1 MNPPAAP
8 DPPGWLALPDPLAP
22 EQVLAAVEV
31 GAGPRTELEPES
43 EYQTTLAE
51 SLVAFANA
59 GEAATIVVGVQ
70 DRPATVRGVSDV
82 PAAVSRLWSA
92 ARQVNPPLHDW
103 LRVEPV
109 RLGEKTVVAAHLRA
123 AAPGVYH
130 VGGRYL
136 IRRGAQNLPLTQR
149 ELRRMLHERGI
160 AAYEDNPVRGA
171 TLDDLD
177 PARIAWYRARRA
189 ETRLSRLDDLPP
201 TELLDKLGLR
211 TSEGQPT
218 VAAILFFGREPQRFF
233 PHMVIRCA
241 AFQSDWPGDFEDQT
255 EIGGTVPELIEGA
268 YAFVQRHSPHPARIA
283 GITREERPA
292 YPPVAVREAIA
303 NAVVHR
309 DLSIKESVIR
319 VFLYA
324 RHIEIDSPGG
334 LLPGLTVENMAR
346 STILRNKKLAELL
359 YHTGYIERQGT
370 GIRRMQRAM
379 REAGLAEPRIL
390 DNGQS
395 LFVELR
401 LSAADETPVAPALPA
416 AVAPTAASNEAP
428 APTAPTAPAPDLA
441 RDTIESLN
449 IRQRRLLTLL
459 RDRGGITRVEYES
472 FFHVGTRT
480 AKRDL
485 KGLLDA
491 GLIEHR
497 GSSTASYYVLG
508 RG

>member
-1 MNPPAAP
+1 MNPLAAP
-8 DPPGWLALPDPLAP
+8 DPPAGAAPPDPLAP
-22 EQVLAAVEV
+22 EHVLAAIQA
-31 GAGPRTELEPES
+31 GAGPHTELEPES
-43 EYQTTLAE
+43 EYQTNLAE

-59 GEAATIVVGVQ
+59 GEAATIFAGVQ

-82 PAAVSRLWSA
+82 AATVNRLWSA
-92 ARQVNPPLHDW
+92 ARQVSPPLHDW

-149 ELRRMLHERGI
+149 ELLRMLHERGI

-189 ETRLSRLDDLPP
+189 ETRLSRLDDLP
-201 TELLDKLGLR
+201 TAELLNKLGLR
-211 TSEGQPT
+211 TPEGQPT

-233 PHMVIRCA
+233 PHMIIRCA
-241 AFQSDWPGDFEDQT
+241 RFQSDWPGDFEDQT
-255 EIGGTVPELIEGA
+255 EIASTVPELIEGA

-283 GITREERPA
+283 GITREERAA

-309 DLSIKESVIR
+309 DLSIRESVIR

-401 LSAADETPVAPALPA
+401 LSAAEETPVAPAMPA
-416 AVAPTAASNEAP
+416 AVIPKDVPATDPAPPAPASKEAP
-428 APTAPTAPAPDLA
+428 E

-497 GSSTASYYVLG
+497 GSSTASYYVLA